1 MRAGPEVSG
10 WGIQS
15 MVQSFGSKAVRSLVA
30 IFALCAAAHGQRLV
44 PNYDHSTNSV
54 TVTVRDSQNKP
65 VPGARVDVRSVLG
78 GQFSTGGYT
87 NNSGVYEV
95 AVPDG
100 QYEIVAQKAL
110 LQDSQRT
117 EVNAASG
124 LVALKLDDSKVSDVG
139 DRTSVS
145 IKQFQVPKEARK
157 QLNKAQEAIDKRDMD
172 EAAKRLAK
180 ALEIDP
186 DFAEALTLRAIIGL
200 EAHQS
205 ESAMADLDHAIKADP
220 GYSLAYL
227 AMGSAFNLDGKYD
240 EALRVLDRGV
250 ALAPQSWQGYFEI
263 GKAQLGK
270 QQYAQAIKSLD
281 RADSLAQG
289 TYAAVHLVKAHALL
303 ALKLYP
309 DAMNELQAFI
319 DHAPKSPQ
327 ADNARETLQQVKAY
341 VAQQ

>member
-1 MRAGPEVSG
+1 
-10 WGIQS
+10 
-15 MVQSFGSKAVRSLVA
+15 L
-30 IFALCAAAHGQRLV
+30 ALCAGAHAQRLV
-44 PNYDHSTNSV
+44 PSFDHANNSI

-65 VPGARVDVRSVLG
+65 VPGARVDVRSVMG
-78 GQFSTGGYT
+78 GQFSNGGYT

-100 QYEIVAQKAL
+100 QYEVVAQKAL

-139 DRTSVS
+139 DATSVT

-157 QLNKAQEAIDKRDMD
+157 QLNKAQEAVDKRDMD

-186 DFAEALTLRAIIGL
+186 DFAEALTLRAIIAL
-200 EAHQS
+200 ESHQS

-289 TYAAVHLVKAHALL
+289 SYAAVHLVKAHALL